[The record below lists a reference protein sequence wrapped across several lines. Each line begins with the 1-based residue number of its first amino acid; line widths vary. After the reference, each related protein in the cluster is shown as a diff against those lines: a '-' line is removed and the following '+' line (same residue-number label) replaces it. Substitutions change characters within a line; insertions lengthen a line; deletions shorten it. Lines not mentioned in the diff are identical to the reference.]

1 MDDGFVFLEKKPIL
15 FFVKMKKNKNEL
27 QFEQKSL
34 EDLEHSKSSDLK
46 EYPTNLIKRCHE
58 YRKIPLNRLTPE
70 QLRTLIGQNI
80 GLKYLIPITI
90 QLLSKDILTEGD
102 LYPGDLLERTTK
114 IEDTFWTENLV
125 LKKQLSE
132 LIDLNSEKIR
142 NKNLQ
147 LKSL

>member
-34 EDLEHSKSSDLK
+34 EDLEHSKLSDLK

-58 YRKIPLNRLTPE
+58 YRKIPINRLTPE

-90 QLLSKDILTEGD
+90 ELLSKDILTEGD
-102 LYPGDLLERTTK
+102 LYLGDLLERTTK

>member
-1 MDDGFVFLEKKPIL
+1 
-15 FFVKMKKNKNEL
+15 MKKNKNEL
-27 QFEQKSL
+27 QFEKKAL
-34 EDLEHSKSSDLK
+34 EDLERSKSSDLK

-58 YRKIPLNRLTPE
+58 YRKIPINRLTPE

-80 GLKYLIPITI
+80 GLKYLVPITI
-90 QLLSKDILTEGD
+90 ELLSKDILTAGD
-102 LYPGDLLERTTK
+102 LYPGDLLERITK

-125 LKKQLSE
+125 LKQQLSE
-132 LIDLNSEKIR
+132 LIDLNAEKIR